1 MASPMA
7 LVLIAVCRLSPRS
20 VPLRG
25 TCAPCGGTRAAARHG
40 AGRQA
45 TEQPKGGPARGLYE
59 PVHGTAPDIAG
70 RGVANPL
77 GAILSAA
84 LLLRHSCGL
93 AAEAAAVERA
103 VTAALDDGLR
113 TADLMSV
120 QPSAVGRQLAVGT
133 STIGDAIVA
142 RLAAA

>member
-1 MASPMA
+1 M
-7 LVLIAVCRLSPRS
+7 
-20 VPLRG
+20 
-25 TCAPCGGTRAAARHG
+25 
-40 AGRQA
+40 
-45 TEQPKGGPARGLYE
+45 GLYE

-103 VTAALDDGLR
+103 VAAALDDGLR
-113 TADLMSV
+113 TADLVGSR
-120 QPSAVGRQLAVGT
+120 QATGDRRQTAISTSAM
-133 STIGDAIVA
+133 GDAIVT